1 MIDPVTAF
9 AAATTAF
16 KGIKMLVGAGREMQD
31 ISTQLGSWYNAVAD
45 INKAESQRKNPT
57 WLDKKTHGNDN
68 IEQEA
73 MDIVIRKK
81 TLLEKE
87 KEIKFM
93 LDYRFGLGTY
103 DEMLGMRRQIRKERE
118 DTVYAAMEAKRQM
131 ANNAAIGG
139 LSLGI
144 LSVLGGGLYLIV
156 LATQ

>member
-1 MIDPVTAF
+1 MIDPITAF
-9 AAATTAF
+9 AAANAAF
-16 KGIKMLVGAGREMQD
+16 KGVKMLVGAGREIQD
-31 ISTQLGSWYNAVAD
+31 VSKQLGAWYGAVAD
-45 INKAESQRKNPT
+45 ITRAESQRKKPT
-57 WLDKKTHGNDN
+57 WLDKQTHGSDN

-73 MDIVIRKK
+73 MDIVVRKK

-139 LSLGI
+139 LSLLIIG
-144 LSVLGGGLYLIV
+144 VLGGGIYLIS
-156 LATQ
+156 LGIG

>member
-9 AAATTAF
+9 AAANAAF
-16 KGIKMLVGAGREMQD
+16 KGIKMLVGAGREIQD
-31 ISTQLGSWYNAVAD
+31 ISQQLGSWYGAVAD
-45 INKAESQRKNPT
+45 IQKAESQRKNPT
-57 WLDKKTHGNDN
+57 WLDKTTHGSEN

-81 TLLEKE
+81 TLMERE

-93 LDYRFGLGTY
+93 LNMRFGPATY
-103 DEMLGMRRQIRKERE
+103 DDMLQMRRQIRKERE
-118 DTVYAAMEAKRQM
+118 ETVYAAMEAKRQI

-144 LSVLGGGLYLIV
+144 IGFLGGGIYLLMTV
-156 LATQ
+156 M

>member
-1 MIDPVTAF
+1 MIDPISAF
-9 AAATTAF
+9 AAANAAF
-16 KGIKMLVGAGREMQD
+16 KAVKLVVGAGRELED
-31 ISTQLGSWYNAVAD
+31 VSKQLGSWCSAVAD
-45 INKAESQRKNPT
+45 ISRAESQRKNPT
-57 WLDKKTHGNDN
+57 FFEKQSQGSVN

-81 TLLEKE
+81 TLLERE

-93 LDYRFGLGTY
+93 LNMRFGPSTY

-118 DTVYAAMEAKRQM
+118 ETVYAAMEARRQI

-139 LSLGI
+139 LSIGI
-144 LSVLGGGLYLIV
+144 IGLLGGGIYLIV

>member
-9 AAATTAF
+9 AAANAAF
-16 KGIKMLVGAGREMQD
+16 KGIKLLVGAGREMQD

-81 TLLEKE
+81 TLMERE

-93 LDYRFGLGTY
+93 LNMRFGPSTY
-103 DEMLGMRRQIRKERE
+103 DDMLQMRRQIRKERE
-118 DTVYAAMEAKRQM
+118 ETVYAAMEAKRQIQ
-131 ANNAAIGG
+131 NNLAIGG
-139 LSLGI
+139 LSFGI
-144 LSVLGGGLYLIV
+144 LLILGGGIWL
-156 LATQ
+156 LASVM

>member
-9 AAATTAF
+9 AAANAAF
-16 KGIKMLVGAGREMQD
+16 KGIKMLVGAGREIQD
-31 ISTQLGSWYNAVAD
+31 ISQQLGSWYGAVAD
-45 INKAESQRKNPT
+45 IQKAESQRKNPT
-57 WLDKKTHGNDN
+57 WLDKTTHGTEN

-81 TLLEKE
+81 TLMERE

-93 LDYRFGLGTY
+93 LNMRFGPATY
-103 DEMLGMRRQIRKERE
+103 DDMLQMRRQIRKERE
-118 DTVYAAMEAKRQM
+118 ETVYASMEAKRQI

-144 LSVLGGGLYLIV
+144 IVVIGGGIYFLMSV
-156 LATQ
+156 M

>member
-9 AAATTAF
+9 AAANAAF
-16 KGIKMLVGAGREMQD
+16 KGIKMLVGAGREIQD
-31 ISTQLGSWYNAVAD
+31 ISQQLGSWYGAVAD
-45 INKAESQRKNPT
+45 IQKAESQRKNPT
-57 WLDKKTHGNDN
+57 WLDKKTHGTDN

-81 TLLEKE
+81 TLMERE

-93 LDYRFGLGTY
+93 LNMRFGPSTY
-103 DEMLGMRRQIRKERE
+103 DDMLQMRRQIRKERE
-118 DTVYAAMEAKRQM
+118 ETVYAAMEAKRQI

-144 LSVLGGGLYLIV
+144 LVVLGGGIYFLMSV
-156 LATQ
+156 M

>member
-9 AAATTAF
+9 AAANAAF
-16 KGIKMLVGAGREMQD
+16 KGVKMLVGAGREIQD
-31 ISTQLGSWYNAVAD
+31 VSKQLGAWYGAVAD
-45 INKAESQRKNPT
+45 ISKAESQRKKPT
-57 WLDKKTHGNDN
+57 WLDKQTYGTDN
-68 IEQEA
+68 IEQQA

-103 DEMLGMRRQIRKERE
+103 DEMLGMRRKIRAERE
-118 DTVYAAMEAKRQM
+118 ATIYAAMESKRQL

-139 LSLGI
+139 LTLGI
-144 LSVLGGGLYLIV
+144 VGVLGGGIYLIV

>member
-68 IEQEA
+68 IEKEA

-81 TLLEKE
+81 TLMERE

-93 LDYRFGLGTY
+93 LNMRFGPSTY
-103 DEMLGMRRQIRKERE
+103 DDMLQMRRQIRKERE
-118 DTVYAAMEAKRQM
+118 ETVYAAMEAKRQIQ
-131 ANNAAIGG
+131 NNLAIGG

-144 LSVLGGGLYLIV
+144 LLILGGGIWLIASV
-156 LATQ
+156 M